1 MVGPI
6 KKRQS
11 LHERVRAGEARIDAL
26 EKQIR
31 KTQKLASLGTLSCL
45 VAHEFNN
52 LLTPIVNY
60 ARLALR
66 NPDDTPLVQK
76 ALQKALK
83 QGDVAAH
90 IVQSMLGF
98 ARDDASS
105 VETVRITQLVD
116 ECFQCLARDLS
127 KDRITVAC
135 NIPHDLTVEV
145 SPGLLQQ
152 VILNL
157 IINAR
162 HAMLERGGT
171 LTIEAGLLD
180 FDTLRVTVADTGC
193 GMPEEVLGRIF
204 EPFFSTKGDSDDQ
217 GSGGSGLGLS
227 VCRDIIE
234 SYNGTIDVASSPGE
248 GTTFTLTIP
257 TSHLAS
263 TQSQSTAASAAT

>member
-1 MVGPI
+1 MEGLI

-11 LHERVRAGEARIDAL
+11 LHERIRAGEARIDAL

-66 NPDDTPLVQK
+66 NPDDAPLVQK

-98 ARDDASS
+98 ARDDASGF
-105 VETVRITQLVD
+105 ETVRIAQVVE

-127 KDRITVAC
+127 KDRITVEC
-135 NIPHDLTVEV
+135 NIPHDLTTEA

-162 HAMLERGGT
+162 HAMLDRGGT

-180 FDTLRVTVADTGC
+180 FDTLRVTVTDTGC
-193 GMPEEVLGRIF
+193 GMGQEVVERIF
-204 EPFFSTKGDSDDQ
+204 EPFFSTKSNSDDPE
-217 GSGGSGLGLS
+217 SGGSGLGLS

-234 SYNGTIDVASSPGE
+234 SHNGAIDVTSVPGD

-257 TSHLAS
+257 TCQSSA
-263 TQSQSTAASAAT
+263 TQRQSTPTISTS